1 MPPPLFVVM
10 RRLTSMF
17 EICNNIFIKNDEE
30 RPVVCDIIT
39 TAEVCLTLMRKQEVC
54 GGIA

>member
-17 EICNNIFIKNDEE
+17 EIYNNIFIKNDEGC
-30 RPVVCDIIT
+30 PVVCDIIT
-39 TAEVCLTLMRKQEVC
+39 TAEQRCV
-54 GGIA
+54 